1 MEVKVDP
8 EIVEN
13 IQKVVK
19 EENIK
24 EELMEEVKVDPEIM
38 EHMERDLLQMEVVI
52 NNMTSTFKVGADL
65 SLDLEGLVMRGIN
78 MEYKGGTS
86 LIYKIRQ
93 PQSSATI
100 FSSGK
105 VNMVGSKSEEEA
117 RAASRKVGRSL
128 QKLIVRYPGEI
139 CPKKRNVS
147 EEIRVRDFQVRGVW
161 ASTQLPWDIRIQ
173 DFLQKNHRNK
183 ACQFNPESRQNIFFK
198 IAHPKATVK
207 IHSSGKLVIQAA
219 AVSNVH
225 SAIRQIYPRLFP
237 HKKKRREVKR
247 RDTETPLGKGDKMWR
262 KK

>member
-1 MEVKVDP
+1 M
-8 EIVEN
+8 N
-13 IQKVVK
+13 FR
-19 EENIK
+19 
-24 EELMEEVKVDPEIM
+24 L
-38 EHMERDLLQMEVVI
+38 R
-52 NNMTSTFKVGADL
+52 VGADL

-86 LIYKIRQ
+86 LIYKVAIIALTNLLITSHAQIRQ

-147 EEIRVRDFQVRGVW
+147 EEIRVRDFQVRNVW

-173 DFLQKNHRNK
+173 VSLSQSP
-183 ACQFNPESRQNIFFK
+183 ACVSLNLSIPGFPSEKPPEQGLSVQSRE
-198 IAHPKATVK
+198 P
-207 IHSSGKLVIQAA
+207 
-219 AVSNVH
+219 
-225 SAIRQIYPRLFP
+225 
-237 HKKKRREVKR
+237 
-247 RDTETPLGKGDKMWR
+247 TEHLLPGRVELR
-262 KK
+262 